1 MDGVEARQDADN
13 ANGRSDSSES
23 SDRKFVVAL
32 ARGLEILRT
41 FRIND
46 GFLGNQE
53 IAERT
58 GLPRPT
64 VTRLTYTLCELGY
77 LTRMPRLGM
86 YQLAPTVVTL
96 GYSALGNLPIRQVA
110 RSHMDEAANTLGAP
124 VAMGVADRNRALYLD
139 ISRGSSAYT
148 IQLDIGARIPI
159 ATTAM
164 GWALMAAMPSDER
177 GTLFDRL
184 AERYGD
190 EWPRSR
196 RLIENAIEGF
206 SEHGYVT
213 SVGSWRSD
221 TNAVSVPLVA
231 ADGSGIY
238 AFNCGGQPHQF
249 TLEEMQK
256 VYGPAIKE
264 MVRKIQITLNGI

>member
-1 MDGVEARQDADN
+1 MSN
-13 ANGRSDSSES
+13 
-23 SDRKFVVAL
+23 DRKFVTAL
-32 ARGLEILRT
+32 ARGLEVLRA

-77 LTRMPRLGM
+77 LTRLPRLGK
-86 YQLAPTVVTL
+86 YQLAPTVMTL

-110 RSHMDEAANTLGAP
+110 RTYMDEAANTLGAP
-124 VAMGVADRNRALYLD
+124 VAMGMADRNRALYLD
-139 ISRGSSAYT
+139 MSRGSSAYT

-159 ATTAM
+159 AKTAM
-164 GWALMAAMPSDER
+164 GWALMAAMAPDDR
-177 GTLFDRL
+177 VALFARL
-184 AERYGD
+184 AVRHGE
-190 EWPRSR
+190 EWPRFR
-196 RLIENAIEGF
+196 RNIESAMEEY
-206 SEHGYVT
+206 SERGYVS

-221 TNAVSVPLVA
+221 TNSVGVPLVA

-249 TLEEMQK
+249 TQDKMHE
-256 VYGPAIKE
+256 VYGPALRK
-264 MVRKIQITLNGI
+264 MVRKIQITLDGI